1 MGEVP
6 TGVHSHPVVPSL
18 CSPNSRGLF
27 SFNGFYF
34 DLTIHKAFDEL
45 ICSYGMSS
53 AWSAEM
59 DGEVSLSPCK
69 GNLVP
74 RERFS
79 IEAAISSSVIRRKS
93 ARSSC
98 LRPNEHNVRLEPH
111 GAVN

>member
-6 TGVHSHPVVPSL
+6 TGVHSHPVISL
-18 CSPNSRGLF
+18 LTKFERTVLF
-27 SFNGFYF
+27 EWVYF

-69 GNLVP
+69 WNLVP
-74 RERFS
+74 REQFS